1 MTIAELHKKLIEKEI
16 KEDSYFLH
24 GLYGSKNDNEKL
36 ALSIKKGKFN
46 LEYETYFK
54 ERGEKHS
61 IRIFYSK
68 NDACEYFYKQL
79 TNE

>member
-16 KEDSYFLH
+16 KEDSYFLQ

-46 LEYETYFK
+46 L
-54 ERGEKHS
+54 
-61 IRIFYSK
+61 I
-68 NDACEYFYKQL
+68 
-79 TNE
+79 

>member
-16 KEDSYFLH
+16 KEDSYFLQ

-36 ALSIKKGKFN
+36 ALSINKGKFN

-54 ERGEKHS
+54 ERGEKHA
-61 IRIFYSK
+61 IRIF
-68 NDACEYFYKQL
+68 
-79 TNE
+79 

>member
-61 IRIFYSK
+61 IRIFYSE
-68 NDACEYFYKQL
+68 NDACEYFPDFRV
-79 TNE
+79 